1 MLTGR
6 VDELVDGK
14 LVGWAFNEDNPDE
27 HLVIRVMFGQQVVG
41 SGVANVERVDLV
53 EAEIGKGDHAF
64 HVALAPHIVSMDGLM
79 VIAQSIRSGE
89 APLPIASSDDRKL
102 DTLLHAFSERYD
114 AALQHL
120 KSEFDALPRQ
130 LARQISD
137 QITAKMAEHEP
148 APEPEKQVELPDD
161 IADRLISIESRLD
174 AAEVFIMRIDETLR
188 KLTTESSQKKRKKLF
203 GLF

>member
-64 HVALAPHIVSMDGLM
+64 YVALAPHIKSVDGLM
-79 VIAQSIRSGE
+79 VIAQSVRAGE
-89 APLPIASSDDRKL
+89 APLPIASSEDRKI
-102 DTLLHAFSERYD
+102 DTLFHAFGEQYD
-114 AALQHL
+114 AALRQL
-120 KSEFDALPRQ
+120 KQEIDALSRNV
-130 LARQISD
+130 AKQIAM
-137 QITAKMAEHEP
+137 QRNEP
-148 APEPEKQVELPDD
+148 PPVVELPDN
-161 IADRLISIESRLD
+161 IADRLTSIESRLD

-188 KLTTESSQKKRKKLF
+188 KLTADKNQKKRKRLF
-203 GLF
+203 GIF